1 MLHNRIRRIGSL
13 ILVLIVS
20 TFLVLPLSGA
30 EVTEPQRQIT
40 TSTGVVASA
49 HRLASKAGAE
59 ILAQGGNSVDAA
71 VATSFA
77 LGVVEPHAS
86 GIGGE
91 SMITISLDDGTDTYI
106 DGKTVAP
113 DRDIFNLYRNEE
125 TDYGPEATAVP
136 GTVAALTKA
145 QEEYGELSLSE
156 VIQPAIELAREGFPA
171 DKTLIQMFSSH
182 DFYKNNVG
190 NSEVASIYFNGGVI
204 PDVGD
209 TISNPYLAKAYELIA
224 EKGAKAFYE
233 GEIADAVEKATE
245 GWITKD
251 DLKAY
256 RAKEMEPVTSDYRGY
271 EVITAAPPVSG
282 VTLSETLNIMEQ
294 FDLPQYS
301 YDNPKAIHITAQAKL
316 LASSD
321 RYQYLADPAFWDVP
335 VDVLSSDEY
344 AKERAKWVDPDKRP
358 EWQDKIVE
366 EEDDLWDTPYGNAY
380 KYQEEKVKSAEKSKS
395 GSTTHISVADENG
408 AVSITNTIS
417 FFWGSQVYVPGYGF
431 FINNEFHNF
440 LGDAGE
446 INTVV
451 PGARPRTTPAPT
463 IIKKEG
469 RPYLVIGSPGGGR
482 IVTSVA
488 DVISGVIDYN
498 MDLASA
504 MKAPKYTCRVW
515 YSGIRTEEHFPK
527 ETIEEL
533 KNMGNNVR
541 TYDKYDLYFGG
552 PNGVLIPEEN
562 KFIGVGSF
570 RRDGAAAGPK
580 DE

>member
-1 MLHNRIRRIGSL
+1 MFSRRESRIISFAFVL
-13 ILVLIVS
+13 ILSVM
-20 TFLVLPLSGA
+20 LVVPASGT
-30 EVTEPQRQIT
+30 EVTEPQRQVT
-40 TSTGVVASA
+40 TSHGVVASA
-49 HRLASKAGAE
+49 HQFASRAGAE

-71 VATSFA
+71 VATAFA

-91 SMITISLDDGTDTYI
+91 SMITISLNDGTDTYI

-125 TDYGPEATAVP
+125 TDYGPMATAVP

-156 VIQPAIELAREGFPA
+156 VLQPAIELASEGFPA
-171 DKTLIQMFSSH
+171 DKALIQTFSSH

-190 NSEVASIYFNGGVI
+190 NSEVASIYFEGGVI

-209 TISNPYLAKAYELIA
+209 NVSNPYLAKAYELIA
-224 EKGAKAFYE
+224 EKGAEAFYE
-233 GEIADAVEKATE
+233 GEIAEAIEKATE

-251 DLKAY
+251 DLNAY
-256 RAKEMEPVTSDYRGY
+256 RAKEMEPVMNDYRGY
-271 EVITAAPPVSG
+271 EVITAAPPASG

-335 VDVLSSDEY
+335 VDILSSDEY
-344 AKERAKWVDPDKRP
+344 AKERAELVDPNKRP
-358 EWQDKIVE
+358 EWQNKLLE

-380 KYQEEKVKSAEKSKS
+380 KYQEEKVKTAEKSKS
-395 GSTTHISVADENG
+395 GSTTQISVADQNG
-408 AVSITNTIS
+408 AVSITQTIS
-417 FFWGSQVYVPGYGF
+417 AFWGSQVYVPGFGF
-431 FINNEFHNF
+431 FINNELHNF

-446 INTVV
+446 INTVF
-451 PGARPRTTPAPT
+451 PGARPRTAPAPT
-463 IIKKEG
+463 IINKDG
-469 RPYLVIGSPGGGR
+469 SPYLVIGSPGGGR

-488 DVISGVIDYN
+488 DVISGVLDYN

-504 MKAPKYTCRVW
+504 MKAPKYTSRVW
-515 YSGIRTEEHFPK
+515 YAGIRTEEHFPK
-527 ETIEEL
+527 ETIEGL

-541 TYDKYDLYFGG
+541 TYEKYDLYFGG
-552 PNGVLIPEEN
+552 PNGVLIPEAN